1 MSTEL
6 FWARV
11 SLYNKTLWPVQAI
24 LIIVAVFL
32 IYRVIAKPGPR
43 TDVGMKTFLS
53 FAFAWNGIVVFPVY
67 LRNPISMV
75 TGVPLFIVIAI
86 LFAVDI
92 WAKKT
97 AFKLPDTRWG
107 RVLTFAWLALVVSY
121 PLIGYLFL
129 GHAYPR
135 TLLPTMP
142 CPLTVFAITLVAAAA
157 PRADRKVFIALLPWA
172 LLGLPKCF
180 GALDCYEDCILF
192 ASGVYGLIVLIRTW
206 KVHSSADMAVVRSA
220 LRSDR
225 NSSSSRGA

>member
-1 MSTEL
+1 MSTEV

-11 SLYNKTLWPVQAI
+11 GSYNEALWPMQVT

-32 IYRVIAKPGPR
+32 TYRLVARPGPR
-43 TDVGMKTFLS
+43 TDAWIKAFLS
-53 FAFAWNGIVVFPVY
+53 FAFAWNGTVVFLVH
-67 LRNPISMV
+67 LRNPISMAIG
-75 TGVPLFIVIAI
+75 TPLFLLVAI

-92 WAKKT
+92 RAQKT
-97 AFKLPDTRWG
+97 AFSLPEARWG
-107 RVLTFAWLALVVSY
+107 QVLTFAWLALVASY
-121 PLIGYLFL
+121 PLIGWAFL
-129 GHAYPR
+129 GHVYPR

-157 PRADRKVFIALLPWA
+157 PRADKKVFVALLPWA

-206 KVHSSADMAVVRSA
+206 RAQSLVNRAAV
-220 LRSDR
+220 
-225 NSSSSRGA
+225 

>member
-1 MSTEL
+1 MSTEM

-11 SLYNKTLWPVQAI
+11 GSYNEATWPVQAT
-24 LIIVAVFL
+24 LIALAVFL
-32 IYRVIAKPGPR
+32 VYRLVARPGPR
-43 TDVGMKTFLS
+43 TDVWIKAFLS
-53 FAFAWNGIVVFPVY
+53 FMFAWNGTAVFLGY
-67 LRNPISMV
+67 LKNPISMAIG
-75 TGVPLFIVIAI
+75 TLLFLLVAI

-92 WAKKT
+92 WAQKT
-97 AFKLPDTRWG
+97 AFRLPEARWG
-107 RVLTFAWLALVVSY
+107 QVLTCAWLVLVTSY
-121 PLIGYLFL
+121 PLVGWAFL

-157 PRADRKVFIALLPWA
+157 PRADKKVFVALLPWA

-206 KVHSSADMAVVRSA
+206 RVQTDTIELS
-220 LRSDR
+220 LRD
-225 NSSSSRGA
+225 